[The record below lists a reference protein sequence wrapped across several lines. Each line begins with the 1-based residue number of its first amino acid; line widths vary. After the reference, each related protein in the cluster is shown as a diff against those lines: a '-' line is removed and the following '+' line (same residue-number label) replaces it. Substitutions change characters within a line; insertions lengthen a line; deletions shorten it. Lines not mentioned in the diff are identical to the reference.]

1 MIKHLLCVQLCELD
15 KDESALQKYN
25 IVGHTH
31 THNHLMVQT
40 RSRENNFSDSLKDK
54 FVLFCSII
62 FGIRYVDNFIK
73 NHNLPLCLGHSVG
86 QEEVSPV

>member
-1 MIKHLLCVQLCELD
+1 MSLLFKSTILWD
-15 KDESALQKYN
+15 
-25 IVGHTH
+25 TH

-40 RSRENNFSDSLKDK
+40 RSRENNFSGSLKDK